1 MGERGNVNPAVL
13 ILSSLGGII
22 SFVTGIVFVIR
33 AILKNVGAT
42 RENTQALTDL
52 IKTVTV
58 LKESDDSQNIRL
70 AVLEDRI
77 KR

>member
-1 MGERGNVNPAVL
+1 MNPAVL